1 MGTRCITNIRSRWDE
16 EKEWK
21 THAVIY
27 RHCEGYPE
35 SQGRLLFDFL
45 DGLVVINGIPGNPPK
60 RYANG
65 PGRLAAQIVKHME
78 DEGHSPNLMG
88 AVMDCGQEFHYQIDV
103 DNTKRGGDVSVT
115 IFDGPVT
122 FFGGGGGACR
132 NEIFSGSVEELGA
145 FLAGVNAA

>member
-1 MGTRCITNIRSRWDE
+1 
-16 EKEWK
+16 
-21 THAVIY
+21 
-27 RHCEGYPE
+27 
-35 SQGRLLFDFL
+35 
-45 DGLVVINGIPGNPPK
+45 
-60 RYANG
+60 
-65 PGRLAAQIVKHME
+65 
-78 DEGHSPNLMG
+78 MG